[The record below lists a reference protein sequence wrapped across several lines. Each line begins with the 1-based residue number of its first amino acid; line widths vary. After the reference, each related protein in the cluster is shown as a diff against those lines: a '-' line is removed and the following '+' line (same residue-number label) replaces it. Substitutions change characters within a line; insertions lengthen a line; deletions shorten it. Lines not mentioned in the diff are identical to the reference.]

1 MVYYV
6 EDVPAA
12 WSYPE
17 NIKSIEID
25 SGIGLSFEAKMEDLN
40 ADGKFIASKVF
51 GDLKGRDHVFRN
63 TYVNYSNFLSQACIR
78 RIDTTC
84 RIYDFKKFTTTVK
97 V

>member
-25 SGIGLSFEAKMEDLN
+25 SGVGLSFEAKMEDLN
-40 ADGKFIASKVF
+40 ADGKFIASKAFV
-51 GDLKGRDHVFRN
+51 D
-63 TYVNYSNFLSQACIR
+63 
-78 RIDTTC
+78 
-84 RIYDFKKFTTTVK
+84 
-97 V
+97 